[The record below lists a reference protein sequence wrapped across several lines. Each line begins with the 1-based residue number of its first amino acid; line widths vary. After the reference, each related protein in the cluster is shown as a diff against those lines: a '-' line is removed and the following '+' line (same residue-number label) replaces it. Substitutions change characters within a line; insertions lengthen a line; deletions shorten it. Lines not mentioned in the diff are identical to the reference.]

1 MSGVRFFAAVL
12 LALGCLFIPVGQSQ
26 LLKKNA
32 PTTPK
37 LEPVAETKLIMAGI
51 AEPNLRGIG
60 RILKD
65 KPKDDAGWHFA
76 RGQALLVAETGNLL
90 MMRPP
95 QGRDQQDTWMAHSA
109 ELRDNSAAL
118 ARALA
123 AKDYVNSRT
132 ALATTANTCNRCHQT
147 FKVAARVNP
156 FPDE

>member
-1 MSGVRFFAAVL
+1 MSGIRFFAAVL
-12 LALGCLFIPVGQSQ
+12 LALGCLFTPVGQTQ
-26 LLKKNA
+26 LLKRNA
-32 PTTPK
+32 APK
-37 LEPVAETKLIMAGI
+37 LEPVAETKLLMAGI

-60 RILKD
+60 KILKD
-65 KPKDDAGWHFA
+65 KPKDDAGWTFA

-109 ELRDNSAAL
+109 ELRDNSTAL
-118 ARALA
+118 ARAIA
-123 AKDYVNSRT
+123 AKDYVQSRT